1 MGNLSPNWP
10 PNCSNLDPTWPQLG
24 PNLALTWPN
33 LAPTWPKLAPTW
45 HNLARLGPN
54 LAPTRPQLGPNWPP
68 TWGSRGTL
76 EMTFGHLVDFR
87 GPDPSKSPLRAP
99 KNPILVHFWSTFGR
113 ILIIFVVTWWSN
125 FAQVSWREWSGRVWS
140 GPACKR
146 LYWCS
151 PIRRSICV
159 LQLGDDGG
167 PFQPAQHALHAL
179 ACLHACIIIF
189 IVFIII
195 CSRYHLHH
203 HHVDYMVP
211 VVASHLTSGPKMH
224 MDQKC
229 K

>member
-1 MGNLSPNWP
+1 MI
-10 PNCSNLDPTWPQLG
+10 
-24 PNLALTWPN
+24 
-33 LAPTWPKLAPTW
+33 
-45 HNLARLGPN
+45 
-54 LAPTRPQLGPNWPP
+54 
-68 TWGSRGTL
+68 
-76 EMTFGHLVDFR
+76 FGHLVDFR

-159 LQLGDDGG
+159 LQLGDDGV
-167 PFQPAQHALHAL
+167 PSNLRSMHCMH
-179 ACLHACIIIF
+179 LHACIITF
-189 IVFIII
+189 IIFIII

-224 MDQKC
+224 MDQKF